1 MSNAQGQHA
10 AEVRATVTI
19 TRAAT
24 GLQETVEIR
33 GFVNPEQ
40 ARALGLLPPNP
51 ETPDERHPHGSGT

>member
-1 MSNAQGQHA
+1 MTQLSNGPV

-40 ARALGLLPPNP
+40 AKALGLPPIQEN
-51 ETPDERHPHGSGT
+51 PDERHPHDCCS